1 MNQGGRILIG
11 VGLLLVA
18 CGAVVVLLGKA
29 GVPLGRLPGDF
40 SWRGKHTTVYVPL
53 GTSILLS
60 VVLSLV
66 FWLLSRWG
74 K

>member
-1 MNQGGRILIG
+1 MDKGGRILIG
-11 VGLLLVA
+11 AGLLLVA

-40 SWRGKHTTVYVPL
+40 SWRSKHTTVYIPL

-60 VVLSLV
+60 VVVSLV
-66 FWLLSRWG
+66 FWLLSRMG